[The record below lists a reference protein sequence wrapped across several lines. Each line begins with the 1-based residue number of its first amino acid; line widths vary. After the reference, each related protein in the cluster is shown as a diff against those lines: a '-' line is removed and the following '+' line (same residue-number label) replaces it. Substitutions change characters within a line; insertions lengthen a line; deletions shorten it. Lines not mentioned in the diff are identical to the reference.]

1 MTSRSPK
8 TTHSM
13 HSWLDIYPTAGGAS
27 PPKPEQN
34 TRIASRVVKL
44 RATLANL
51 KEKIEIRQQI
61 VNLAETNGRYCITC
75 GPRPTKPY
83 CSMTCPLLKPGRGWQ
98 PIRIGDRPWLQGAKK
113 DVQRFWVLSSDV
125 EDHGPQANLQT
136 VRAWEATAAYLISRT
151 ADVNVPQRLIPSRV
165 PPGFKAN
172 WTFTDNWGKG
182 PCLEDE
188 LAPDEVEPTETA

>member
-1 MTSRSPK
+1 M
-8 TTHSM
+8 
-13 HSWLDIYPTAGGAS
+13 
-27 PPKPEQN
+27 
-34 TRIASRVVKL
+34 
-44 RATLANL
+44 
-51 KEKIEIRQQI
+51 
-61 VNLAETNGRYCITC
+61 
-75 GPRPTKPY
+75 
-83 CSMTCPLLKPGRGWQ
+83 
-98 PIRIGDRPWLQGAKK
+98 
-113 DVQRFWVLSSDV
+113 

-151 ADVNVPQRLIPSRV
+151 ADVNVPQRVIPGRV